1 MHFHNSE
8 CPPKNAKG
16 RAIHYIFFVFSQS
29 LIPFKKTKKDA
40 VPIPYAEI
48 RAPKIYISKIGKQYS
63 NSYNRLLTKS
73 PEICII
79 NIRIM
84 KTRTLGLGL
93 EVSAIGMGAMNLSFG
108 TGKAANINDGINV
121 IRSAYEKEINFF
133 DTAEAYGPFTNEEL
147 VGEALKPF
155 RKDVIIATKFG
166 MISDEG
172 GLNSRPEHIRKVVEA
187 SLKRL
192 QTDYIDLLYQHRV
205 DPNVP
210 IEEVAGTVKDLISE
224 GKVKYFGLSEAGAE
238 TIKKAHDVQAVTAV
252 QNQYSIWTREPE
264 ASVLPLCEELG
275 IGFVPWAPIGTGF
288 LTGKI
293 TPDTKF
299 DSDTDLRAV
308 FPRFTPEAIRANMP
322 IVELLTKIANQKNAT
337 PVQIALAWLLAQK
350 PFIAPIPGM
359 DKIEYLD
366 DNIKSADVELTE
378 NDLQEIENGL
388 SSIKI
393 QGARLNADLLSIS
406 EE

>member
-1 MHFHNSE
+1 M
-8 CPPKNAKG
+8 
-16 RAIHYIFFVFSQS
+16 
-29 LIPFKKTKKDA
+29 KK
-40 VPIPYAEI
+40 
-48 RAPKIYISKIGKQYS
+48 
-63 NSYNRLLTKS
+63 
-73 PEICII
+73 
-79 NIRIM
+79 RI
-84 KTRTLGLGL
+84 LGNQGL

-108 TGKAANINDGINV
+108 TGKAVDISDGIKV
-121 IRSAYEKEINFF
+121 IRSAYEKGINFF

-210 IEEVAGTVKDLISE
+210 IEDVAGSVKDLITE

-238 TIKKAHDVQAVTAV
+238 TIKKANEVQAVTAV

-264 ASVLPLCEELG
+264 ASVLPICEELG

-299 DSDTDLRAV
+299 DNDTDLRAV
-308 FPRFTPEAIRANMP
+308 FPRFTPKAIRANMP

-337 PVQIALAWLLAQK
+337 PVQIALAWLMAQK
-350 PFIAPIPGM
+350 PFIVPIPGM

-366 DNIKSADVELTE
+366 DNIKSVDVELNE
-378 NDLQEIENGL
+378 NDLKEIEDGL

>member
-1 MHFHNSE
+1 MV
-8 CPPKNAKG
+8 CK
-16 RAIHYIFFVFSQS
+16 
-29 LIPFKKTKKDA
+29 A
-40 VPIPYAEI
+40 VIGI
-48 RAPKIYISKIGKQYS
+48 RALRFIVLKFALENKMVEKDTIAKHINNKIFK
-63 NSYNRLLTKS
+63 
-73 PEICII
+73 
-79 NIRIM
+79 M
-84 KTRTLGLGL
+84 KKRTLGTQGL

-108 TGKAANINDGINV
+108 TGKATDVSEGIKV
-121 IRSAYEKEINFF
+121 IRSAYEKGITFF

-147 VGEALKPF
+147 VGEALKPI
-155 RKDVIIATKFG
+155 RKEVIIATKFG
-166 MISDEG
+166 MISDTG
-172 GLNSRPEHIRKVVEA
+172 INSRPEHIRKVVEA

-210 IEEVAGTVKDLISE
+210 IEDVAGTVQDLIKE

-238 TIKKAHDVQAVTAV
+238 TIKRAHAVQPVTAV

-264 ASVLPLCEELG
+264 TAVIPLCEDLG

-293 TPDTKF
+293 TPVTKF

-322 IVELLTKIANQKNAT
+322 VVELLTNIANRKNAT

-350 PFIAPIPGM
+350 PFIVPIPGM

-366 DNIKSADVELTE
+366 DNIKSVGVELTS
-378 NDLQEIENGL
+378 NDLQEIEDGL
-388 SSIKI
+388 AKI
-393 QGARLNADLLSIS
+393 TFQGARLNEELLGLS
-406 EE
+406 EAQ